1 MVRLDEITRGL
12 YGAWRLAR
20 LDPGGLAW
28 FDDTVDGF
36 WRSFF
41 AAVLTAPGFALLVG
55 LRLAPHQL
63 AAGPA
68 RLVLIESIAYVIG
81 WVAFPLVMFYVAKL
95 IDRDARYIR
104 FIVAANWA
112 AVLQMALF
120 VIVTGLAHGFLAEGG
135 VAILGAVAT
144 GAILFYQWFIAR
156 TALAVSGLVAAGIV
170 LMDLVI
176 GVFVN
181 NVATVMLLA

>member
-1 MVRLDEITRGL
+1 MNEITRAL

-28 FDDTVDGF
+28 FNDSVDGF

-41 AAVLTAPGFALLVG
+41 AAAIAAPGFALFVA
-55 LRLAPHQL
+55 LRLAPL
-63 AAGPA
+63 PVTAGPV
-68 RLVLIESIAYVIG
+68 RLVLIEVIAYVIG
-81 WVAFPLVMFYVAKL
+81 WVAFPLLMFYVARL
-95 IDRDARYIR
+95 IDRESRYIR

-120 VIVTGLAHGFLAEGG
+120 VIVTGLARGFLPDAAT
-135 VAILGAVAT
+135 AIIGAVVT

-156 TALAVSGLVAAGIV
+156 TALSVPGVAAAGIV
-170 LMDLVI
+170 LMDLVV

-181 NVATVMLLA
+181 NIASVMLLA